1 MFIIL
6 FSTLIALCFFYYM
19 EQKRRVRNEKRQEG
33 NKEKL
38 EELLN
43 VLRRRYVS
51 GNDIERSE
59 KKDSVQDDNDEN
71 KN

>member
-1 MFIIL
+1 
-6 FSTLIALCFFYYM
+6 M

-43 VLRRRYVS
+43 VLRRRIVS
-51 GNDIERSE
+51 GNDPERSE